1 MRLAKSPIYK
11 ELLGFGRAIPG
22 GQTFLRDGGRHI
34 IGHTLPGAILTTG
47 LTTLSTGNPFAGA
60 AVGATDIV
68 LSSLGGRALGSKRLN
83 TGLSGILG
91 RDITKKDDLINLG
104 GTFQAGRLSQ
114 KNKKMLPRYYQPSG
128 PQNLAMMT
136 GSVGATIGVEPMFY
150 PEQVQQ
156 QQLAQMKY
164 MNGVDPNTS
173 PGTMYQLQGIP
184 YRYA

>member
-1 MRLAKSPIYK
+1 MRLSKSPIYK
-11 ELLGFGRAIPG
+11 ELLGFGRAMPG

-47 LTTLSTGNPFAGA
+47 LTTLSTGNPLAGL
-60 AVGATDIV
+60 AVGGTDIL

-83 TGLSGILG
+83 TGLSGFLG
-91 RDITKKDDLINLG
+91 REKDNPINLG
-104 GTFQAGRLSQ
+104 GTFQAGRVNQ
-114 KNKKMLPRYYQPSG
+114 KTKQIIPRYYQPSAA
-128 PQNLAMMT
+128 QNLAMMT

-164 MNGVDPNTS
+164 MNDVDPNTS

>member
-22 GQTFLRDGGRHI
+22 GKTFLRDGGRHI
-34 IGHTLPGAILTTG
+34 IGHTIPGAILTTG
-47 LTTLSTGNPFAGA
+47 LTTLSTGNPFAGG
-60 AVGATDIV
+60 AVGLTDIV

-114 KNKKMLPRYYQPSG
+114 KGKKMLPRYYQPSSA
-128 PQNLAMMT
+128 QTLAMMT
-136 GSVGATIGVEPMFY
+136 GSVGATIGVEPLFY
-150 PEQVQQ
+150 PKDVQR

-164 MNGVDPNTS
+164 MNDVDPNTS

>member
-60 AVGATDIV
+60 AVGATDII

-114 KNKKMLPRYYQPSG
+114 KGKTMLPRYYQPSSA
-128 PQNLAMMT
+128 QNLAMMT
-136 GSVGATIGVEPMFY
+136 GSVGATLGVEPMFY